1 MSVNRF
7 LNFVEFRPTKIKL
20 KRIVSLGTFWKDQNI
35 GHLCDQQ
42 KENIVY
48 LHTNNQNITKIAINQ
63 KILEFDL

>member
-48 LHTNNQNITKIAINQ
+48 LHTNN
-63 KILEFDL
+63 